1 MSFITIEDANEI
13 LGNDFAPD
21 GDKATLVKQSNVWMK
36 NEIGFVPDPVDPIL
50 KDAACEIIKGILSG
64 DIYSGVER
72 QTTREMVDADGVKVD
87 ETFAAGSVAISKHE
101 QVAKAYIASLDLTP
115 KGFAFEVYRG

>member
-13 LGNDFAPD
+13 LGNDFAPE

-36 NEIGFVPDPVDPIL
+36 NEIGFIPDPVDPIL
-50 KDAACEIIKGILSG
+50 KDAACEIIKGILAG

-87 ETFAAGSVAISKHE
+87 ETFATGSVAISKHE
-101 QVAKAYIASLDLTP
+101 QITKAYIASLDLTP
-115 KGFAFEVYRG
+115 RGFAFGVYRG

>member
-1 MSFITIEDANEI
+1 MSFITINDADEI
-13 LGNDFAPD
+13 LGSDFAPD
-21 GDKATLVKQSNVWMK
+21 GDKATLIKQANVWMK

-50 KDAACEIIKGILSG
+50 KDAACEIIKGILAG

-72 QTTREMVDADGVKVD
+72 QTVREMVEADTVKVD

-101 QVAKAYIASLDLTP
+101 QIAKAYIASVDLKP
-115 KGFAFEVYRG
+115 RGFAFGVYRG

>member
-1 MSFITIEDANEI
+1 MSFITINDADEI

-21 GDKATLVKQSNVWMK
+21 GDKATLVKQANVWMK

-50 KDAACEIIKGILSG
+50 KDAACEIIKGILAG

-87 ETFAAGSVAISKHE
+87 ETFANGSISISKFE
-101 QVAKAYIASLDLTP
+101 QIAKAYIASLDLTP
-115 KGFAFEVYRG
+115 RGFSFGVYRG

>member
-1 MSFITIEDANEI
+1 MSFITINDADEI

-21 GDKATLVKQSNVWMK
+21 GDKATLVKQANVWMK
-36 NEIGFVPDPVDPIL
+36 NEIGFISDPVDPIL
-50 KDAACEIIKGILSG
+50 KDAACEIIKGILVG

-101 QVAKAYIASLDLTP
+101 QIAKAYIASLDLTP
-115 KGFAFEVYRG
+115 RGFAFGVYRG

>member
-1 MSFITIEDANEI
+1 MSFITINDADEI

-21 GDKATLVKQSNVWMK
+21 GDKATLVKQANVWMK
-36 NEIGFVPDPVDPIL
+36 NEIGFIPDPVDPIL
-50 KDAACEIIKGILSG
+50 KDSACEIIKGILAG
-64 DIYSGVER
+64 EIYSGVER

-101 QVAKAYIASLDLTP
+101 QIAKAYIASLDLTP
-115 KGFAFEVYRG
+115 RGFAFGVYRG

>member
-1 MSFITIEDANEI
+1 MSFITINDADEI

-36 NEIGFVPDPVDPIL
+36 NEIGFIPDPVDPIL
-50 KDAACEIIKGILSG
+50 KDAACEIIKGILAG

-87 ETFAAGSVAISKHE
+87 ETFANGSVALSKYE
-101 QVAKAYIASLDLTP
+101 QIAKAYIASLDLTP
-115 KGFAFEVYRG
+115 RGFAFGVYRG

>member
-1 MSFITIEDANEI
+1 MSFITINDADEI
-13 LGNDFAPD
+13 LGSDFAPD

-36 NEIGFVPDPVDPIL
+36 NEIGFIPDPVDPIL
-50 KDAACEIIKGILSG
+50 KDAACEIIKGILAG

-101 QVAKAYIASLDLTP
+101 QIAKAYIASLDLTP
-115 KGFAFEVYRG
+115 RGFAFGVYRG

>member
-1 MSFITIEDANEI
+1 MSFITINDADEI
-13 LGNDFAPD
+13 LGDDFAPD
-21 GDKATLVKQSNVWMK
+21 GDKATLIKQANVWMK

-50 KDAACEIIKGILSG
+50 KDAACEIIKGILAG

-87 ETFAAGSVAISKHE
+87 ETFAAGTVAISKYE
-101 QVAKAYIASLDLTP
+101 QVAKAYIASLNLTP
-115 KGFAFEVYRG
+115 RGFAFGVYRG

>member
-13 LGNDFAPD
+13 LGNDFAPE

-36 NEIGFVPDPVDPIL
+36 SEIGFIPDPVDPIL
-50 KDAACEIIKGILSG
+50 KDAACEIIKGILAG
-64 DIYSGVER
+64 AIYSGVKR

-87 ETFAAGSVAISKHE
+87 ETFATGSVAISKHE
-101 QVAKAYIASLDLTP
+101 QIAKAYIASLDLTP
-115 KGFAFEVYRG
+115 RGFAFGVYRG

>member
-1 MSFITIEDANEI
+1 MSFITQEQAEQI
-13 LGNDFAPD
+13 LGADFAPA
-21 GDKATLVKQSNVWMK
+21 GDKARLIKLANTWMK
-36 NEIGFVPDPVDPIL
+36 NEIGFVPDPIDPL
-50 KDAACEIIKGILSG
+50 LQDTACEIIKGILAG

-87 ETFAAGSVAISKHE
+87 ETFAVGSVAISKHE

-115 KGFAFEVYRG
+115 KGFAFGVYRG

>member
-1 MSFITIEDANEI
+1 MSFITINDADEI

-50 KDAACEIIKGILSG
+50 KDSACEIIKGILAG
-64 DIYSGVER
+64 EIYSGVER

-101 QVAKAYIASLDLTP
+101 QIAKAYIASLDLTP
-115 KGFAFEVYRG
+115 RGFAFGVYRG

>member
-1 MSFITIEDANEI
+1 MSFITINDADEI

-21 GDKATLVKQSNVWMK
+21 GDKATLIKQVDVWMK

-50 KDAACEIIKGILSG
+50 KDAACEIVKGILAS

-72 QTTREMVDADGVKVD
+72 QTTREMVDADGVKGDV
-87 ETFAAGSVAISKHE
+87 TFATASVSVSKFVHISI
-101 QVAKAYIASLDLTP
+101 AYIASLDLT
-115 KGFAFEVYRG
+115 FFFFLFLFYLL